1 MSDSTTLKDIEL
13 PTLAQDPGN
22 YIGGKWEVEPE
33 TFAVVNPANDQ
44 TLAYLPKS
52 TRATAQRAIAAAGA
66 AQSKWARVPLWDR
79 AAMCNTLASAIDTAR
94 DDLARILSME
104 QGKPLS
110 EAQGEVSKAADGF
123 RMNAELVKYMT
134 GETIPGE
141 TSDRLVMTRRFPR
154 GIYAVVTPWNYPVN
168 IPTEYIAPA
177 IATGNAVVWVPAP
190 TTSLVAVAFMRVI
203 AKAGLPEG
211 LVNLVLGE
219 GATVGDEIV
228 SNPGT
233 HAIGFTGS
241 AATGRRIAERGAGKP
256 MLLELGGNGPMIV
269 RKDADLDLAAEAAA
283 APAFSNSGQICA
295 ATGRVLADVSI
306 AEPLAEKIAKIADAQ
321 VVGDPMHQGTTMG
334 PLNNL
339 GVVTKTAEHVS
350 EAIADGARCLTGG
363 KIMPELGSDLFY
375 APTVLVDVTA
385 DMRIAREE
393 TFGPVVPVI
402 ALDGDDALMR
412 VATDT
417 DYGLSMAI
425 FSADIETAMAMSSE
439 LKAGIVNINAATGY
453 WEIHLPF
460 GGGSGTKSGI
470 GRIGGRHTLE
480 AMTEIRMVSVPMPY
494 FGLTTDL

>member
-1 MSDSTTLKDIEL
+1 MNNSGTHINIDL
-13 PTLAQDPGN
+13 PALAQDPGN

-33 TFAVVNPANDQ
+33 TFEVVNPANGY
-44 TLAYLPKS
+44 TLAHLPKS

-66 AQSKWARVPLWDR
+66 AQSTWARVPLWDR
-79 AAMCNTLASAIDTAR
+79 AAMCNTLASAIEVAR

-110 EAQGEVSKAADGF
+110 QSQGEVSKAADGF

-141 TSDRLVMTRRFPR
+141 TPGRHVFTRRFPR
-154 GIYAVVTPWNYPVN
+154 GVYAVITPWNYPVN
-168 IPTEYIAPA
+168 IPTEYLAPA

-190 TTSLVAVAFMRVI
+190 TTSLVAVAFMRVL

-233 HAIGFTGS
+233 DAIGFTGS
-241 AATGRRIAERGAGKP
+241 AVTGLRIAERGAGKP
-256 MLLELGGNGPMIV
+256 MHLELGGNGPMIV
-269 RKDADLDLAAEAAA
+269 REDADLDLAAEAAA
-283 APAFSNSGQICA
+283 AGAFGNSGQICA
-295 ATGRVLADVSI
+295 ATGRVLADASI
-306 AEPLAEKIAKIADAQ
+306 AEPLAAKIAKLADAQ
-321 VVGDPMHQGTTMG
+321 VVGDPMHQGTSMG

-363 KIMPELGSDLFY
+363 KAMPELGSDLFY

-412 VATDT
+412 VAKDT

-425 FSADIETAMAMSSE
+425 FSADVKTAMAMSGE
-439 LKAGIVNINAATGY
+439 LSAGIVNINAGTTY
-453 WEIHLPF
+453 WEIHMPF

-480 AMTEIRMVSVPMPY
+480 AMTELRMVSLPMPY
-494 FGLTTDL
+494 FG

>member
-1 MSDSTTLKDIEL
+1 MNNSGTHINIDL
-13 PTLAQDPGN
+13 PALAQDPGN

-33 TFAVVNPANDQ
+33 TFEVVNPANGY
-44 TLAYLPKS
+44 TLAHLPKS

-66 AQSKWARVPLWDR
+66 AQSTWARVPLWDR
-79 AAMCNTLASAIDTAR
+79 AAMCNTLASAIEVAR

-110 EAQGEVSKAADGF
+110 QSQGEVSKAADGF

-141 TSDRLVMTRRFPR
+141 TPGRHVFTRRFPR
-154 GIYAVVTPWNYPVN
+154 GVYAVITPWNYPVN
-168 IPTEYIAPA
+168 IPTEYLAPA

-190 TTSLVAVAFMRVI
+190 TTSLVAVAFMRVL

-233 HAIGFTGS
+233 DAIGFTGS
-241 AATGRRIAERGAGKP
+241 AVTGLRIAERGAGKP

-269 RKDADLDLAAEAAA
+269 REDADLDLAAEAAA
-283 APAFSNSGQICA
+283 AGAFGNSGQICA
-295 ATGRVLADVSI
+295 ATGRVLADASI
-306 AEPLAEKIAKIADAQ
+306 AEPLAAKIAKLADAQ
-321 VVGDPMHQGTTMG
+321 VVGDPMHQGTSMG

-363 KIMPELGSDLFY
+363 KAMPELGSDLFY

-412 VATDT
+412 VAKDT

-425 FSADIETAMAMSSE
+425 FSADVKTAMAMSGE
-439 LKAGIVNINAATGY
+439 LSAGIVNINAGTTY
-453 WEIHLPF
+453 WEIHMPF

-480 AMTEIRMVSVPMPY
+480 AMTELRMVSIPMPY
-494 FGLTTDL
+494 FG

>member
-1 MSDSTTLKDIEL
+1 MNNSGTHINIDL
-13 PTLAQDPGN
+13 PALAQDPGN

-33 TFAVVNPANDQ
+33 TFEVVNPANGY
-44 TLAYLPKS
+44 TLAHLPKS

-66 AQSKWARVPLWDR
+66 AQSTWARVPLWDR
-79 AAMCNTLASAIDTAR
+79 AAMCNTLASAIEVAR

-110 EAQGEVSKAADGF
+110 QSQGEVSKAADGF

-141 TSDRLVMTRRFPR
+141 TPGRHVFTRRFPR
-154 GIYAVVTPWNYPVN
+154 GVYAVITPWNYPVN
-168 IPTEYIAPA
+168 IPTEYLAPA

-190 TTSLVAVAFMRVI
+190 TTSLVAVAFMRVL

-233 HAIGFTGS
+233 DAIGFTGS
-241 AATGRRIAERGAGKP
+241 AVTGLRIAERGAGKP

-269 RKDADLDLAAEAAA
+269 REDADLDLAAEAAA
-283 APAFSNSGQICA
+283 AGAFGNSGQICA
-295 ATGRVLADVSI
+295 ATGRVLADASI
-306 AEPLAEKIAKIADAQ
+306 AEPLAAKIAKLADAQ
-321 VVGDPMHQGTTMG
+321 VVGDPMHQGTSMG

-363 KIMPELGSDLFY
+363 KAMPELGSDLFY

-412 VATDT
+412 VAKDT

-425 FSADIETAMAMSSE
+425 FSADVKTAMAMSGE
-439 LKAGIVNINAATGY
+439 LSAGIVNINAGTTY

-480 AMTEIRMVSVPMPY
+480 AMTELRMVSLPMPY
-494 FGLTTDL
+494 FG

>member
-1 MSDSTTLKDIEL
+1 MNNSGTHINIDL
-13 PTLAQDPGN
+13 PALAQDPGN

-33 TFAVVNPANDQ
+33 TFEVVNPANGY
-44 TLAYLPKS
+44 TLAHLPKS

-66 AQSKWARVPLWDR
+66 AQSTWARVPLWDR
-79 AAMCNTLASAIDTAR
+79 AAMCNTLASAIEVAR

-110 EAQGEVSKAADGF
+110 QSQGEVSKAADGF

-141 TSDRLVMTRRFPR
+141 TPGRHVFTRRFPR
-154 GIYAVVTPWNYPVN
+154 GVYAVITPWNYPVN
-168 IPTEYIAPA
+168 IPTEYLAPA

-190 TTSLVAVAFMRVI
+190 TTSLVAVAFMRVL

-233 HAIGFTGS
+233 DAIGFTGS
-241 AATGRRIAERGAGKP
+241 AVTGLRIAERGAGKP

-269 RKDADLDLAAEAAA
+269 REDADLDLAAEAAA
-283 APAFSNSGQICA
+283 AGAFGNSGQICA
-295 ATGRVLADVSI
+295 ATGRVLADASI
-306 AEPLAEKIAKIADAQ
+306 AEPLAAKIAKLADAQ
-321 VVGDPMHQGTTMG
+321 VVGDPMHQGTSMG

-363 KIMPELGSDLFY
+363 KAMPELGSDLFY

-412 VATDT
+412 VAKDT

-425 FSADIETAMAMSSE
+425 FSADVKTAMAMSGE
-439 LKAGIVNINAATGY
+439 LSAGIENINAGTTY
-453 WEIHLPF
+453 WEIHMPF

-480 AMTEIRMVSVPMPY
+480 AMTELRMVSLPMPY
-494 FGLTTDL
+494 FG